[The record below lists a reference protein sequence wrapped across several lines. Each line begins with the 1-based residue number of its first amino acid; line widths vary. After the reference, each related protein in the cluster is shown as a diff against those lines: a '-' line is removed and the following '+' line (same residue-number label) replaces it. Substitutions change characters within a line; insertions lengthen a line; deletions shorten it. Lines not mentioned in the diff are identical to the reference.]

1 VAAPSHLLYRG
12 QALALGP
19 EPLRIGLAPPRDGS
33 ASLSVVGAS
42 AGVSRLHCS
51 VLRLPSGAMVV
62 DHSRYGTWLNDERV
76 FGRATLRAGDRLRL
90 GRPGV
95 TLELISSE

>member
-1 VAAPSHLLYRG
+1 M
-12 QALALGP
+12 
-19 EPLRIGLAPPRDGS
+19 
-33 ASLSVVGAS
+33 
-42 AGVSRLHCS
+42 
-51 VLRLPSGAMVV
+51 RLPTGAVVV

-95 TLELISSE
+95 TLELITSG